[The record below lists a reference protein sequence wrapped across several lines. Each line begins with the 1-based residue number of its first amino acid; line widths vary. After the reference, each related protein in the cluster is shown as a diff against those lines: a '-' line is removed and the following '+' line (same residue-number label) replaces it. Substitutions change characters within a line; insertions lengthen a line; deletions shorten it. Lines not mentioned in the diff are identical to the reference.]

1 MTVEEK
7 AAVLQEEQQANASG
21 AEAADKPIA
30 GMSRRMFTLG
40 CAGAAVT
47 LALGGLKFVPAEALV
62 RPPGGQDEDRLLGGC
77 VRCQKCYEVCP
88 RKAIRPARMED
99 GLLGMR
105 LPEMDFSA
113 NYCDF
118 CAEENG
124 GNPLCVQVC
133 PTKALAFG
141 KDENP
146 ADAILGY
153 AELNM
158 DWCLAYRFIGCRF
171 CYDACIEARGA
182 DKAVIKLDELARPVV
197 EVNKCNGCGAC
208 ESVCVSMKE
217 GSISAGAN
225 KRAII
230 VKTVEAYKSSKVNRA
245 AM

>member
-1 MTVEEK
+1 MTEEK
-7 AAVLQEEQQANASG
+7 KAVALEEEQQANAG
-21 AEAADKPIA
+21 VDAAAKPIA
-30 GMSRRMFTLG
+30 GMSRRTFTLG
-40 CAGAAVT
+40 CAGAAAT
-47 LALGGLKFVPAEALV
+47 LVLGGLKFVPAEALV
-62 RPPGGQDEDRLLGGC
+62 RPPGGQNEDRLLGGC
-77 VRCQKCYEVCP
+77 IRCQKCYEVCP

-105 LPEMDFSA
+105 LPEMDFDV

-118 CAEENG
+118 CAEANG

-133 PTKALAFG
+133 PTGALAFDKG
-141 KDENP
+141 QKPE
-146 ADAILGY
+146 DAILGY

-171 CYDACIEARGA
+171 CYDACIEARGEA
-182 DKAVIKLDELARPVV
+182 NAVIKLDELNRPVV
-197 EVNKCNGCGAC
+197 DVKKCNGCGAC

-225 KRAII
+225 RRAII
-230 VKTVEAYKSSKVNRA
+230 VKSAEAYAASKVNRA

>member
-1 MTVEEK
+1 MTEEKK
-7 AAVLQEEQQANASG
+7 AAVLEEEQQAKPG
-21 AEAADKPIA
+21 AETADKPIA

-40 CAGAAVT
+40 CAGAAAT
-47 LALGGLKFVPAEALV
+47 LALGVLKFVPAEALV
-62 RPPGGQDEDRLLGGC
+62 RPPGGQDEARLLGGC
-77 VRCQKCYEVCP
+77 IRCEKCYEVCP

-118 CAEENG
+118 CVEENG

-133 PTKALAFG
+133 PTKALVFD
-141 KDENP
+141 KNEKPEDT
-146 ADAILGY
+146 ILGY

-182 DKAVIKLDELARPVV
+182 DKAVIKLDELSRPVV
-197 EVNKCNGCGAC
+197 DVKKCNGCGAC

-225 KRAII
+225 RRAII
-230 VKTVEAYKSSKVNRA
+230 VKSAEAYKTSTVNRA